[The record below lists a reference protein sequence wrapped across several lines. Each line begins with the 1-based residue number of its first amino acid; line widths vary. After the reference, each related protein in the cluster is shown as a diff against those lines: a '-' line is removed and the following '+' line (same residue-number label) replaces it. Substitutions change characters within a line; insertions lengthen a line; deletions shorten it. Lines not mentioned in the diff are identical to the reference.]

1 MVSYLSTEKT
11 ACNLI
16 QLKTYSLMQ
25 LLLKK
30 NLKIL
35 LFNGFQV
42 RLRTIFDHIG
52 LGKFDRNLDVA

>member
-30 NLKIL
+30 NLKTL

-42 RLRTIFDHIG
+42 RLRTIFDHI
-52 LGKFDRNLDVA
+52 DWTR